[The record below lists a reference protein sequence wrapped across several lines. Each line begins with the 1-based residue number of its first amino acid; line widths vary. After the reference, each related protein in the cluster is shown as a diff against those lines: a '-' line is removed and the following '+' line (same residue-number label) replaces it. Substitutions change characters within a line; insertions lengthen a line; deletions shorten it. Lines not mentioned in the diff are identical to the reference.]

1 MVRPGTLSP
10 HFFSNNAKDQG
21 LLRLPLPL
29 QHNTDFPTLCYADNT
44 LIIMEG
50 CRNQLVFLK
59 SLLNT
64 FADSTSLKVNYKQE
78 YDGAN

>member
-1 MVRPGTLSP
+1 M
-10 HFFSNNAKDQG
+10 QG
-21 LLRLPLPL
+21 LLRLALPL
-29 QHNTDFPTLCYADNT
+29 QHNTDFPTLKYVDGT
-44 LIIMEG
+44 LIIMQH
-50 CRNQLVFLK
+50 CSNQLVFLK